1 MWRTLLH
8 SNRWSLTQA
17 GRLLHFLSYPL
28 LIDFWRV
35 LLSYLYLIILFFL
48 RRGINDLLLLQ
59 GTGIS
64 VLEFVGIREEY
75 FISGI
80 PLCKLKSKAL
90 SKWDNCQTICMT
102 VKMEQDGR
110 DCKSGYLL
118 EMPQILSIT
127 NAISSELIPGAA
139 LKSMEFFRFSVT
151 AVASK
156 TDCNFLMQEMLPP
169 RMIYACLD
177 YGLCPSVLTGFLSSP
192 VQTALNPLHCCIVV
206 NVDEGLWDT
215 SRCDLFISCCDS
227 SDVADG
233 EEMSSVQSGCSFP
246 ACVSGKELLEVVRK
260 LSLGSCCFP
269 EIER

>member
-1 MWRTLLH
+1 MIYCLCKELGFLH
-8 SNRWSLTQA
+8 WNLWGLERN
-17 GRLLHFLSYPL
+17 
-28 LIDFWRV
+28 
-35 LLSYLYLIILFFL
+35 ILFLAFCCANL
-48 RRGINDLLLLQ
+48 IPRLCQ
-59 GTGIS
+59 
-64 VLEFVGIREEY
+64 
-75 FISGI
+75 SGI
-80 PLCKLKSKAL
+80 TVRQYVWQ
-90 SKWDNCQTICMT
+90 SKW
-102 VKMEQDGR
+102 R

-118 EMPQILSIT
+118 EMPQILHIT
-127 NAISSELIPGAA
+127 NVISSELIPGAA
-139 LKSMEFFRFSVT
+139 LKSMDFFSFPVT

-156 TDCNFLMQEMLPP
+156 TGCNFLMQEMLPP
-169 RMIYACLD
+169 WMIYACLD

-192 VQTALNPLHCCIVV
+192 VQTALNPLRCRFVV

-246 ACVSGKELLEVVRK
+246 ACVSGKELLEVVWK